1 MRFFKFFT
9 LFLNYNSLLLG
20 MKYILPIFLIS
31 LNCSFSQEL
40 TKIAFGSCAHQ
51 GDSLFI
57 LNDVVKHKPDYFVFL
72 GDNIY
77 ADTYNVDT
85 LKSYYEKLKAKT
97 AYQNL
102 KRNTKIIA
110 TWDDHD
116 YGMNDIGKYYDCKK
130 ESKEIFL
137 DFFEEP
143 LISAR
148 RFHEGIY
155 TSYRSEVKL
164 GGNITKK
171 IQFIVLDERTFRSN
185 LSQYDFEIDTLIFKD
200 KRYFYDLDYVP
211 QISTDSTI
219 LGKDQWIWLENELK
233 KEADIRIIC
242 SGTQFGIEYNGYES
256 WANFPAEKEKMVD
269 LILKTKAK
277 GVIFI
282 SGDVHYSEI
291 SKNES
296 AGMYPIYDI
305 TSSGLSETW
314 KFATP
319 NKNRIEGPI
328 MDNNFGL
335 LTLDWKKLDIKMEIW
350 DKKGNQRIEYTI
362 PFSDL
367 DFE

>member
-1 MRFFKFFT
+1 MAIKT
-9 LFLNYNSLLLG
+9 LL
-20 MKYILPIFLIS
+20 IF
-31 LNCSFSQEL
+31 SFSFYNIVLGQA
-40 TKIAFGSCAHQ
+40 TKIAFGSCAYQ
-51 GDSLFI
+51 KDSLFI

-77 ADTYNVDT
+77 ADTYNMDT
-85 LKSYYEKLKAKT
+85 LISYYKKLNAKT
-97 AYQNL
+97 SYQNL

-143 LISAR
+143 IISAR

-155 TSYRSEVKL
+155 SSFIEEVKL
-164 GGNITKK
+164 EGNTAKK
-171 IQFIVLDERTFRSN
+171 LQFIVLDERTFRSD
-185 LSQYDFEIDTLIFKD
+185 LRLYDPEIDTLISKD
-200 KRYFYDLDYVP
+200 RRYFYHLDYAP

-219 LGKDQWIWLENELK
+219 LGKEQWIWLENEFK

-242 SGTQFGIEYNGYES
+242 SGTQFGIEFNGYEA
-256 WANFPAEKEKMVD
+256 WANFPTEKDKMFD
-269 LILKTKAK
+269 LIQKTKAK
-277 GVIFI
+277 GVVFI

-291 SKNES
+291 SKNER
-296 AGMYPIYDI
+296 AGLYPIYDI

-335 LTLDWKKLDIKMEIW
+335 LTVDWKKLDLKMEIW
-350 DKKGNQRIEYTI
+350 DKKGNQRFEYTI